1 MNLHSFAGAVALAG
15 VGLAAQG
22 SAQAGEVYG
31 GIGFP
36 GIFAGYAQPVTE
48 QVVVRADYATLGQ
61 YAKDGEEDGVTYKGK
76 VKVGRLGV
84 FADYF
89 PWGGHSGFR
98 VTGGLT
104 FNQIKVELKS
114 NFTGTP
120 VAIGDQTSVTP
131 DPADRF
137 NVTVKV
143 PDVTPFLG
151 IGYGH
156 EPANGKGWGFHADLG
171 ASIGR
176 AKVSVDTNLIG
187 KYGVTAADVDKE
199 LAQLRDGVGKVR
211 FVPQISFGVSYRF

>member
-1 MNLHSFAGAVALAG
+1 MKSSSFASTVAFAG
-15 VGLAAQG
+15 LGLIAQC

-36 GIFAGYAQPVTE
+36 GIFAGYAQPVMA
-48 QVVVRADYATLGQ
+48 QVVLRADYATLGQ

-89 PWGGHSGFR
+89 PWGGRSGFR

-104 FNQIKVELKS
+104 FNQIKVDLKS

-120 VAIGDQTSVTP
+120 VAIGDQASVTP
-131 DPADRF
+131 NATDRF

-151 IGYGH
+151 VGYGH
-156 EPANGKGWGFHADLG
+156 EPATGKGWGFHVDLG

-187 KYGVTAADVDKE
+187 QYGVTAADVDKE

-211 FVPQISFGVSYRF
+211 FVPQISFGLSYRF